1 MSKQVNVD
9 PIELEKFS
17 QVAHHWWDLDSEFR
31 PLHEM
36 NPHRLNYVA
45 SHVKLAGARVLDV
58 GCGGGILTE
67 ALAKAGADA
76 TGIDLA
82 KKSLQIAQLHALDS
96 GLSIDY
102 RHISVEELADAEPAS
117 FDVVSCME
125 MLEHVPSP
133 NSVVQS
139 CARLVKPNGWVFLST
154 LNRNLKSYLL
164 AVVGAEYIARLLTPG
179 THDFA
184 RFIKPSELARM
195 ARSAGLE
202 VRDIHGLHYDP
213 LRREFHLEKNSDVN
227 YLMALQRVA

>member
-1 MSKQVNVD
+1 MSQAVNVD

-36 NPHRLNYVA
+36 NPHRLAYIA
-45 SHVKLAGARVLDV
+45 SHAKLAGQRVLDV

-67 ALAKAGADA
+67 ALAKAGANA

-82 KKSLQIAQLHALDS
+82 KKSLQIAQLHALDA

-102 RHISVEELADAEPAS
+102 RHISVEELAEAEPAS

-125 MLEHVPSP
+125 MLEHVPRP
-133 NSVVQS
+133 DSVVQA

-164 AVVGAEYIARLLTPG
+164 AVVGAEYVARLLTPG

-184 RFIKPSELARM
+184 RFLKPSELARM
-195 ARSAGLE
+195 ARAAGLD
-202 VRDIHGLHYDP
+202 VRDIHGLHYQP
-213 LRREFHLEKNSDVN
+213 FTREFHLAKNSDVN
-227 YLMALQRVA
+227 YLMALQRS